1 MSWAWLGKAVNQ
13 NIQIKRQQAISGSI
27 LEPYPR
33 LPMYN
38 RPIMKIITVSNLFP
52 TAGTSGRSL
61 GGAHFV
67 NGKCKWGISN

>member
-13 NIQIKRQQAISGSI
+13 NIQIKRQQAISGPI

-38 RPIMKIITVSNLFP
+38 RPIMKIITVSKNIQVR
-52 TAGTSGRSL
+52 TDRSQ
-61 GGAHFV
+61 
-67 NGKCKWGISN
+67 K